1 MSFSGLYSQ
10 WGHARSKTCKL
21 LTLTKIG
28 AGFAYFP
35 FCEVSAGRRHRLART
50 AVSSCQMPQTMK
62 AQWQSGILY
71 IAENHLA
78 AAIFLEDD
86 ADDPDLLG
94 MNSDDEKAVEKAK
107 LLSDDVSDMLDL
119 TAVN

>member
-1 MSFSGLYSQ
+1 M
-10 WGHARSKTCKL
+10 
-21 LTLTKIG
+21 
-28 AGFAYFP
+28 
-35 FCEVSAGRRHRLART
+35 
-50 AVSSCQMPQTMK
+50 AVSSCQMPQTTK
-62 AQWQSGILY
+62 AQLQSDILHVT
-71 IAENHLA
+71 ENLLA

-94 MNSDDEKAVEKAK
+94 MSSDDEKAVEKAE